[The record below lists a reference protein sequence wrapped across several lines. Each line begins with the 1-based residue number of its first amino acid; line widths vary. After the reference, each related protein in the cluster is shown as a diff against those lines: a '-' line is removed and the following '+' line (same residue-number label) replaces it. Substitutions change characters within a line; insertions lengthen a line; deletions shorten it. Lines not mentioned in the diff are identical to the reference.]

1 MVRFFVRSE
10 GGDAVVGAGLRKY
23 GREYIGTVE
32 LSGEMIIESV
42 IDGERVELG
51 RKTIGFAKG
60 SKGGEFKLVNV
71 DDEIILSFGSEEIR
85 YDLGMGMAAVGDLE
99 RAVET
104 GVKIFGGGGLEL
116 SHIGLFRD
124 IHYIGEPVM
133 RAGPGDPFTLGADE
147 FFACGDNSP
156 ASFDCRLW
164 AREGKGN
171 GDVTYRMGVV
181 PRDYLI
187 GKAFFLYWGNAFK
200 PVGQLMPII
209 PNFSQIKPI
218 YGGAE
223 GF

>member
-1 MVRFFVRSE
+1 
-10 GGDAVVGAGLRKY
+10 
-23 GREYIGTVE
+23 
-32 LSGEMIIESV
+32 MIIESV
-42 IDGERVELG
+42 IGGEGVELA
-51 RKTIGFAKG
+51 RKTIGFAKS
-60 SKGGEFKLVNV
+60 SKGGEFKFVNV
-71 DDEIILSFGSEEIR
+71 DHELILSFGGEEVR
-85 YDLGMGMAAVGDLE
+85 YDFGRGSADAGDVD
-99 RAVET
+99 RAMET
-104 GVKIFGGGGLEL
+104 GVNIFGVGEVWL

-124 IHYIGEPVM
+124 IHYISEPVL
-133 RAGPGDPFTLGADE
+133 RAGPGDPFTLGVDE

-171 GDVTYRMGVV
+171 GDTTYRTGVV

-200 PVGQLMPII
+200 PVEQLMPVI

-218 YGGAE
+218 YGGVE